1 MLKKIYR
8 KEAIEYKKH
17 HWKGKALLLAGLPAW
32 LVALL
37 SFAFLAILI
46 ATTVFCSFTQRIDV
60 QGEVITLP
68 HSVNVYAPQQGFV
81 ISQYVKVGDIVT
93 KGQPLYEIDI
103 SRNTTTG
110 NVSAVQIEVIN
121 EKIANAE
128 DIIQN

>member
-46 ATTVFCSFTQRIDV
+46 ATTVFCSF
-60 QGEVITLP
+60 
-68 HSVNVYAPQQGFV
+68 
-81 ISQYVKVGDIVT
+81 
-93 KGQPLYEIDI
+93 
-103 SRNTTTG
+103 
-110 NVSAVQIEVIN
+110 
-121 EKIANAE
+121 
-128 DIIQN
+128 

>member
-1 MLKKIYR
+1 MLKIYR

-60 QGEVITLP
+60 QERSLLYLTLSTFMP
-68 HSVNVYAPQQGFV
+68 RSKALLSPNM
-81 ISQYVKVGDIVT
+81 
-93 KGQPLYEIDI
+93 
-103 SRNTTTG
+103 
-110 NVSAVQIEVIN
+110 
-121 EKIANAE
+121 
-128 DIIQN
+128 